1 MPAIIG
7 TGAHTCLLS
16 LALEHIHA
24 CYHWHWS
31 TYMPA
36 TLLALEHIHAC
47 YVIVLD
53 LMSCDSENL
62 LQFIGS

>member
-16 LALEHIHA
+16 
-24 CYHWHWS
+24 
-31 TYMPA
+31 
-36 TLLALEHIHAC
+36 LALEHIHAC

-62 LQFIGS
+62 LQFIGSWNIKLCYNSNYTKL